1 VQGFG
6 DFDVK
11 VNKKDVARLLAEFS
25 DPLQTLRGWGE
36 AAENPENKETVSKM
50 LATDGQKY
58 YLRA

>member
-1 VQGFG
+1 M
-6 DFDVK
+6 K